1 MVGMCLYTPPCLY
14 TPCTFVHPPYVCMPP
29 CMFICPLGVYTP
41 PRGPRASVLLHG
53 FSTLHVVGGCLSVLC
68 VLGHTTPIW
77 GCLPLYYTPTLH
89 CWFSVHCYSQ
99 GYQFLC
105 GPFPLLL
112 KGLGVFPP
120 SLGEVG
126 VTHQ

>member
-1 MVGMCLYTPPCLY
+1 MCLYTPPCLY
-14 TPCTFVHPPYVCMPP
+14 TPLYICTPPICLYAPICLYTPRGIYTPQGPPCFCAPAWFWHIACCGGVVFLFYVYWDTPPLFEGPPPLLHPP
-29 CMFICPLGVYTP
+29 
-41 PRGPRASVLLHG
+41 
-53 FSTLHVVGGCLSVLC
+53 TLC
-68 VLGHTTPIW
+68 
-77 GCLPLYYTPTLH
+77 

-120 SLGEVG
+120 SLGQVG